1 MKIVFRTDS
10 SMDIGTGHVMRCLT
24 LADELMERGAD
35 VSFVCRKALGNLI
48 QHIEDKGYRVYP
60 LPPDIDL
67 SVDRDL
73 TQKIL
78 QKQTELID
86 WLIIDH
92 YEIDILW
99 ESYLRKYVKK
109 IMVIDDL
116 ANRYHDCDILL
127 DQNISVKGNRYNGF
141 VPLHCLKLLGPEY
154 ALLMQEFA
162 QARMSLKER
171 AGEVKRILVT
181 MGGVDHEN
189 QTAKVLKGIKMLGR
203 NDISVDVILG
213 ASNPNRSKIEE
224 MISEMQNAKCFNN
237 VKNMAD
243 FMVKAD
249 IAIGASGSTTWE
261 RCCLGLPSIVM
272 VLADNQKDIAEE
284 LEKEGVV
291 VNLGWH
297 EDVTEMDIKNAVEN
311 LLADSDKRGKM
322 NLKGKEMVDGIGIK
336 KVVEKIIEVD
346 LAKAAS

>member
-24 LADELMERGAD
+24 LADELRERGAD
-35 VSFVCRKALGNLI
+35 VSFVCRKAPGNLI

-67 SVDRDL
+67 SVDKDL

>member
-24 LADELMERGAD
+24 LADELRERGAD

-67 SVDRDL
+67 SVDKDL

-249 IAIGASGSTTWE
+249 IAIGASGSTTWG

-311 LLADSDKRGKM
+311 LLADSDKREKM

>member
-35 VSFVCRKALGNLI
+35 LSFVCRKAPGNLI

-67 SVDRDL
+67 SVDKDL

-171 AGEVKRILVT
+171 AEEVKRILVT

-284 LEKEGVV
+284 LGKEGVV

-322 NLKGKEMVDGIGIK
+322 SLKGKEMVDGIGIK

>member
-35 VSFVCRKALGNLI
+35 LSFVCRKAPGNLI

-67 SVDRDL
+67 SVDKDL

-171 AGEVKRILVT
+171 AEEVKRILVT

-284 LEKEGVV
+284 LGKEGVV

>member
-35 VSFVCRKALGNLI
+35 LSFVCRKAPGNLI

-67 SVDRDL
+67 SVDKDL

-284 LEKEGVV
+284 LGKEGVV

>member
-35 VSFVCRKALGNLI
+35 LSFVCRKAPGNLI

-67 SVDRDL
+67 SVDKDL

-171 AGEVKRILVT
+171 AEEVKRILVT

>member
-1 MKIVFRTDS
+1 
-10 SMDIGTGHVMRCLT
+10 MDIGTGHVMRCLT

-35 VSFVCRKALGNLI
+35 LSFVCRKAPGNLI

-67 SVDRDL
+67 SVDKDL

-171 AGEVKRILVT
+171 AEEVKRILVT

>member
-35 VSFVCRKALGNLI
+35 LSFVCRKAPGNLI

-171 AGEVKRILVT
+171 AEEVKRILVT